1 MSQSDSTYVKL
12 MSELPLIGKVLK
24 ELPESVQQAAYT
36 SLVSALLGIK
46 VSRSIVDGATKS
58 EELPV
63 PCANNDVF
71 EKYDTAAE
79 LHAALHPSTEPEKA
93 LVIGAF
99 LQKKQGLE
107 KLTGQQ
113 INGVLK
119 DLGHGIGNITG
130 AIQSNI
136 DQRPSLMIQL
146 KKRGSSR
153 QARKEYK
160 VTEEGIFSIIK
171 MIANIDTA
179 EQ

>member
-99 LQKKQGLE
+99 LQKK
-107 KLTGQQ
+107 
-113 INGVLK
+113 
-119 DLGHGIGNITG
+119 
-130 AIQSNI
+130 
-136 DQRPSLMIQL
+136 P
-146 KKRGSSR
+146 GSR
-153 QARKEYK
+153 
-160 VTEEGIFSIIK
+160 
-171 MIANIDTA
+171 
-179 EQ
+179 